1 MKRISILALAI
12 TLAACSQQNAPSEAL
27 EKEADS
33 LVEAAQGSE
42 PSPAALAGPFAPR
55 NECSE
60 LEGAEPFLAMLR
72 GAVTARDAQAVANLA
87 AEDVKLDFGGGAGRG
102 ELLSRLQ
109 TPDSP
114 LWTALDQLMQLG
126 CASNDQGGITLPWY
140 FAQNDFPVDPMMG
153 MIVTGE
159 NVPLRAEPEVA
170 AREIMTLSWDAVEV
184 VMEPES
190 VEGWRHLRVP
200 ATDTREETIGWMQDA
215 SLRSYIDYRIIASSR
230 NKTWRIT
237 SLIAGD

>member
-1 MKRISILALAI
+1 MKRISILALAVA
-12 TLAACSQQNAPSEAL
+12 LAACSQQNAPSEQL

-33 LVEAAQGSE
+33 LVEAAKGVE

-55 NECSE
+55 NDCGE

-72 GAVTARDAQAVANLA
+72 GAVTARDAEMLAALA

-109 TPDSP
+109 APDSP
-114 LWTALDQLMQLG
+114 LWSALDQLMQLG

-140 FAQNDFPVDPMMG
+140 FAQDDFPVDPMMG

-159 NVPLRAEPEVA
+159 NVPLRSAP
-170 AREIMTLSWDAVEV
+170 RETAGELGTLSWDAVEV
-184 VMEPES
+184 IMEPQT
-190 VEGWRHLRVP
+190 VEGWRHVRVP
-200 ATDTREETIGWMQDA
+200 ATDTREEATGWMQDA
-215 SLRSYIDYRIIASSR
+215 SLRSYIDYRIIAASR